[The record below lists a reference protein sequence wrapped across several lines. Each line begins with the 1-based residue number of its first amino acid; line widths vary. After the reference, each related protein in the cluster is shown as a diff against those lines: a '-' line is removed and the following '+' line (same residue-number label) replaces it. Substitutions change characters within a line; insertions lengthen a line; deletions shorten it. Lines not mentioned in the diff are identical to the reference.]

1 MKKTAK
7 QPLKRRLFLA
17 LFSLFFACSA
27 LFSFLPTTP
36 VYADPKPTTTETTS
50 NSETK
55 NPKTTENPS
64 ESEKTEENK
73 FTDEDLENVCNNQSG
88 ALGWLICPSSGAISK
103 AVDSIYAT
111 IEDFLVINPIPAD
124 SSSTIHIVWDYVK
137 GFTNIVFIIFLLVVV
152 ISHLTGFGLANYGW
166 KRILPRLIIVGILVN
181 LSFIICQIA
190 VDISN
195 LLGYGLRDLFLSV
208 EENAIMSGAIRNVAV
223 TWTDLVNV
231 VTGAAT
237 AAGIGIALSGGLIA
251 VFWTL
256 VPVLLGAI
264 VSIAIGFITIAM
276 RQALVA
282 VLVMISPLAFVCF
295 LLPNTEKWFTK
306 WKDTLFKMLIFYPAF
321 SFLFGASHLAGWA
334 IITSSVNENGET
346 SGFGVLLGLAVQVF
360 PLFFSWSL
368 MKMSGTILGTV
379 NQKLHGLAAKPLS
392 AVSRI
397 SESNRDYARRKYYAN
412 SHGVGATAHKYMDY
426 RKQLRE
432 TDAANLKSIYD
443 TDIQSR
449 INRKLQSGYSPNNP
463 EKNDLKANTYLRNA
477 KRASIS
483 KMKADTASADTA
495 HVLDKYGDFYGRKS
509 LADARLGAQSA
520 NAWFDYNRAVLTKD
534 TDDENDI
541 EYLTGRYLEANK
553 RDANGNPIDRIA
565 YNRYI
570 RSIAGADGEQR
581 VLAKVISQAGR
592 IEAKQRAEFS
602 ILHAKF
608 GHNGYNKK
616 TFRSWITGYMV
627 DDDGWAID
635 ANGNRLYELDE
646 HGRIK
651 KDAHGHKIY
660 LEKIQG
666 DALTKA
672 PERLVLY
679 DKKDAKGFYY
689 DMQDQDGNIVARI
702 HRSGPKG
709 ESRED
714 SAFIKETLANF
725 DIPIGDPINDIY
737 NILSGVKVGDII
749 TPQGENAIGLDRYS
763 TTIGRANSAYKGN
776 AAWAGA
782 MFNQMVSNRQI
793 HNAAQSAIDILDSI
807 IKTSKPGALNT
818 QNPASVAKLR
828 AILTPNN
835 WPAIFREGDIN
846 GCNINDKYWG
856 GEDWVL
862 DENGHPVLNENGEI
876 QFTPVENPNY
886 EQKMNYLKRK
896 FLFPAMEKVVPSVI
910 RNTSPNTIDNQKPGA
925 ADEWSKFIDMI
936 MEEWVSNPSVPDPN
950 IRKYDLLNQTAELKA
965 VQRDRDGNPIYPRVK
980 IQGRHHE
987 GDSTEINPLAEL
999 RNICVSSMT
1008 SDDLVSS
1015 ILSFLDKHE
1024 YYDAL
1029 EAFDNYITG
1038 NGGSSSTTIGDIT
1051 DFVERTLSLYFV
1063 D

>member
-64 ESEKTEENK
+64 ESEKTEEKTEENK

-208 EENAIMSGAIRNVAV
+208 EENAIMSGAIRNVTV
-223 TWTDLVNV
+223 TWADLVNV

-483 KMKADTASADTA
+483 KMKADTSTKDVA
-495 HVLDKYGDFYGRKS
+495 HVLDKYGDYYGRLSPK
-509 LADARLGAQSA
+509 DAALGNESA
-520 NAWFDYNRAVLTKD
+520 KTWLEYNRASFTTVADEEADFDYLVDQYISMNELGRGNIKYQRYINSVSPNGRFSVMGQLINKAAAVETRRRRDYSIMLAKWNFD
-534 TDDENDI
+534 KRNFRNMAVGYLTDDNGLAVDENGEAI
-541 EYLTGRYLEANK
+541 EKQPGYWLSHDPTRL
-553 RDANGNPIDRIA
+553 IA
-565 YNRYI
+565 YDTVDE
-570 RSIAGADGEQR
+570 DGRAYFDWMDQGKFVMR
-581 VLAKVISQAGR
+581 VYR
-592 IEAKQRAEFS
+592 
-602 ILHAKF
+602 
-608 GHNGYNKK
+608 
-616 TFRSWITGYMV
+616 
-627 DDDGWAID
+627 D
-635 ANGNRLYELDE
+635 
-646 HGRIK
+646 
-651 KDAHGHKIY
+651 
-660 LEKIQG
+660 
-666 DALTKA
+666 
-672 PERLVLY
+672 
-679 DKKDAKGFYY
+679 
-689 DMQDQDGNIVARI
+689 
-702 HRSGPKG
+702 
-709 ESRED
+709 D
-714 SAFIKETLANF
+714 SAFMKEAFANY
-725 DIPIGDPINDIY
+725 DTVINDPMNALY
-737 NILSGVKVGDII
+737 AILSGIKPGSVLPNNPNYKH
-749 TPQGENAIGLDRYS
+749 IGLDKYS
-763 TTIGRANSAYKGN
+763 TTLGRAIQASNYKEKN
-776 AAWAGA
+776 AAFSPYLNEMIKKRYVKTTGQLNIA
-782 MFNQMVSNRQI
+782 M
-793 HNAAQSAIDILDSI
+793 LDSLLKGAKAGNFVTQDQFS
-807 IKTSKPGALNT
+807 IKQYAYLLDPDNFSIAFPDSDIMSYVN
-818 QNPASVAKLR
+818 
-828 AILTPNN
+828 
-835 WPAIFREGDIN
+835 IN
-846 GCNINDKYWG
+846 GDGLKGY
-856 GEDWVL
+856 
-862 DENGHPVLNENGEI
+862 DENGNEVAAEAAS
-876 QFTPVENPNY
+876 V
-886 EQKMNYLKRK
+886 EQKKRYLQQKYILKSMNMMLQMMTKYTPSIGENQKTSAAEALEKLK
-896 FLFPAMEKVVPSVI
+896 A
-910 RNTSPNTIDNQKPGA
+910 TIDKWRNLSDENSPLLAPVTGANPYKKSSSSSYQKMARIITEELDRTNPDLPTPNEDDPIIDIPLNTLNHMIDQARDA
-925 ADEWSKFIDMI
+925 ANDGQEFFDSIASSFAGRRGLDAAL
-936 MEEWVSNPSVPDPN
+936 
-950 IRKYDLLNQTAELKA
+950 DLLQDYLHGHFNATKDELY
-965 VQRDRDGNPIYPRVK
+965 N
-980 IQGRHHE
+980 
-987 GDSTEINPLAEL
+987 EL
-999 RNICVSSMT
+999 
-1008 SDDLVSS
+1008 LS
-1015 ILSFLDKHE
+1015 ILSYLG
-1024 YYDAL
+1024 
-1029 EAFDNYITG
+1029 IT
-1038 NGGSSSTTIGDIT
+1038 
-1051 DFVERTLSLYFV
+1051 F
-1063 D
+1063 